1 MAESEEDL
9 PSLALGGRLGK
20 GGPAWFVAMGC
31 CNQLTCDGR
40 FERVSDG
47 VSLLAVASRNV
58 LRECARRF
66 KDGFRSVSRREAAGK
81 KWAMS

>member
-9 PSLALGGRLGK
+9 ASLAVGGRLGM
-20 GGPAWFVAMGC
+20 GGPAWFVAMGF

-40 FERVSDG
+40 LERVSDG
-47 VSLLAVASRNV
+47 VSLLPVASRNV

-66 KDGFRSVSRREAAGK
+66 KDEFRSVSRREAAGK